1 MFKNVFLQKTYTII
15 HPQQSKSCP
24 TFLFIYII
32 HIDKEIEIRKKKSFG
47 VLRIFFIITIVA

>member
-32 HIDKEIEIRKKKSFG
+32 HIGKEIEIRKKK
-47 VLRIFFIITIVA
+47 VLVCLGYFLLLL